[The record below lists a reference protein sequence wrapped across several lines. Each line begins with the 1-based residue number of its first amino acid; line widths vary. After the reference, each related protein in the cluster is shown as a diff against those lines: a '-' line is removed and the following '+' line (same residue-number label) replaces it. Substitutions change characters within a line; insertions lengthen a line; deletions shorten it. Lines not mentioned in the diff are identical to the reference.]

1 MRSHACY
8 IIYLYSSLFG
18 YLAGSL
24 LSHDFIHHLHINT
37 HPTSLMASTDTPSP
51 TTASRLSSF
60 FKRGTESKEEKA
72 SFFLLITLDD
82 TRSKQG
88 LRRRKRRRKR
98 RKKRR
103 IRRRIRRIRRKKRRK
118 TRKTRRKTRRK
129 KKAPKRLSLH
139 VSVPFS
145 KARPMLRRPR

>member
-1 MRSHACY
+1 
-8 IIYLYSSLFG
+8 
-18 YLAGSL
+18 
-24 LSHDFIHHLHINT
+24 
-37 HPTSLMASTDTPSP
+37 MASTDTPSP

-88 LRRRKRRRKR
+88 LRRRKR